1 MDEINCKK
9 LLGLIIKN
17 KREAMNLTQE
27 ELSARINLDQ
37 SNLSNI
43 ENGKSF
49 PSFPKFCSFIE
60 ALDVEPNELLAF
72 LNFSANSKTSND
84 IEMQEYSKKL
94 PLELKAH
101 FIEIMRI
108 ISEQ

>member
-1 MDEINCKK
+1 MNEMNCKK

-17 KREAMNLTQE
+17 KREALNLTQE

-49 PSFPKFCSFIE
+49 PSFPKFCSIIE
-60 ALDVEPNELLAF
+60 VFDAEPNELLAF
-72 LNFSANSKTSND
+72 LNFSANSKTPVD
-84 IEMQEYSKKL
+84 IEMQEYIQKL
-94 PLELKAH
+94 PLELKTH
-101 FIEIMRI
+101 FLEIMRVI
-108 ISEQ
+108 VKQ